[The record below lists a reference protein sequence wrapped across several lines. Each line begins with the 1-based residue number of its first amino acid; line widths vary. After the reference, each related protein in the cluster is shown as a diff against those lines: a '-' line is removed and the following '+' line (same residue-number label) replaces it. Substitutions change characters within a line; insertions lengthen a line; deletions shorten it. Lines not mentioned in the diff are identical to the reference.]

1 VAVTRH
7 RRHGTAQRSDRIQHS
22 IYQDQQHWYT
32 SGLPTHQQ
40 LLPTFSPISLEATT
54 ANSIPTFIC
63 DCVVRA
69 YCSSASHSPRPVV
82 SCLAAHSRTSWIFKQ
97 IKWRGFNPIIHG
109 YSFLVYFFSA
119 FGPSNFPWNFSIHI
133 VNRLQY
139 KLNLHY
145 RFFSSRLFPGSWRW
159 AQIFNE
165 KFKPHLSYRAKAETV
180 TRLQISTYRS
190 PKQRAF
196 RYVWNSNKELSAV
209 RSGKRI
215 KMLLWIFYSPSV
227 GEMPAKL

>member
-1 VAVTRH
+1 MAVTRH

-109 YSFLVYFFSA
+109 YSFWVYFFQCLWSIQ
-119 FGPSNFPWNFSIHI
+119 FSVKFLDSHCQSIT
-133 VNRLQY
+133 VQT
-139 KLNLHY
+139 KLTLPF
-145 RFFSSRLFPGSWRW
+145 FFSSRLFPGSWRW

-196 RYVWNSNKELSAV
+196 RYV
-209 RSGKRI
+209 
-215 KMLLWIFYSPSV
+215 
-227 GEMPAKL
+227 